1 MAAIVRRD
9 EMGLTHI
16 TGISTMELLALAEAI
31 IMATDEDQIKLEPM
45 ARGIIEALEKT
56 NQELESVNE
65 ILLHNLD
72 RHNDRK

>member
-56 NQELESVNE
+56 NQELKSVNE
-65 ILLHNLD
+65 ILLQNLD

>member
-72 RHNDRK
+72 RHNDGK

>member
-16 TGISTMELLALAEAI
+16 TGISTTELLALAEAI

-45 ARGIIEALEKT
+45 ARGIIEALKKT

>member
-1 MAAIVRRD
+1 MAAIVIRD
-9 EMGLTHI
+9 DMGFTSI
-16 TGISTMELLALAEAI
+16 IGISTMELLALANAI

-56 NQELESVNE
+56 NLELESVNE

-72 RHNDRK
+72 RHNDGK

>member
-9 EMGLTHI
+9 EMGFTHI

-56 NQELESVNE
+56 NQELEAVNE
-65 ILLHNLD
+65 ILLRNLD
-72 RHNDRK
+72 RHNERR

>member
-1 MAAIVRRD
+1 MAAIVTRD
-9 EMGLTHI
+9 DMGFTSI
-16 TGISTMELLALAEAI
+16 IGISTMELLALANAI

-72 RHNDRK
+72 RHNDGK

>member
-9 EMGLTHI
+9 EMGFTHI

-31 IMATDEDQIKLEPM
+31 IMATDEDQIKLEPI
-45 ARGIIEALEKT
+45 ARGFIEALEKT

-72 RHNDRK
+72 RHNDGK

>member
-1 MAAIVRRD
+1 MAAIVIRD
-9 EMGLTHI
+9 DMGFTSI
-16 TGISTMELLALAEAI
+16 IGISTMELLALANAI

-72 RHNDRK
+72 RHNDGK

>member
-9 EMGLTHI
+9 EMGFTHI

-72 RHNDRK
+72 RHNDGK

>member
-1 MAAIVRRD
+1 
-9 EMGLTHI
+9 
-16 TGISTMELLALAEAI
+16 MELLALAEAI
-31 IMATDEDQIKLEPM
+31 IMATDEDQIKLEPI

-72 RHNDRK
+72 RHNDGK

>member
-65 ILLHNLD
+65 ILLNNLD

>member
-1 MAAIVRRD
+1 MAAIVTRD
-9 EMGLTHI
+9 DMGCTSI
-16 TGISTMELLALAEAI
+16 IGISTMELLALANAI

-72 RHNDRK
+72 RHNDGK

>member
-65 ILLHNLD
+65 LLLHNLD
-72 RHNDRK
+72 RHHDRK

>member
-9 EMGLTHI
+9 EMGFTHI

-31 IMATDEDQIKLEPM
+31 IMATDEDQIKLEPI

-72 RHNDRK
+72 RHNDGK

>member
-65 ILLHNLD
+65 ILLHNID